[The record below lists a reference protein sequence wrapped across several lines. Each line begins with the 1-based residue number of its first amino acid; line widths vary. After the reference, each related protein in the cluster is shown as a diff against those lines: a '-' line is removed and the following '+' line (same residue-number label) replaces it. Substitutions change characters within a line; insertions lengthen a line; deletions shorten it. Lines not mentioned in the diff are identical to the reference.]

1 MSVLDQRATGRAAG
15 SEQWSEHIADS
26 PLVRHFSMSGVTC
39 VPIAWKAAN
48 RAQCRGCTKTEQGE
62 ERRGEESVTL
72 LKVVDS
78 RGVHFSNKFPT
89 FRSLRGRVGTVSLV
103 SYRCVGNHTDSRRAE
118 LRGSCELSFSFLFF
132 LLEEE
137 FCDVQRGCFNQRGE
151 HR

>member
-26 PLVRHFSMSGVTC
+26 PLVRHFSMSGVTY

-48 RAQCRGCTKTEQGE
+48 RAQCRECTKTEQGEEEE

-89 FRSLRGRVGTVSLV
+89 FRSLRGRVSTVSLV
-103 SYRCVGNHTDSRRAE
+103 SYHCVGNHTDSRADSAHRAAR
-118 LRGSCELSFSFLFF
+118 L
-132 LLEEE
+132 
-137 FCDVQRGCFNQRGE
+137 V
-151 HR
+151 